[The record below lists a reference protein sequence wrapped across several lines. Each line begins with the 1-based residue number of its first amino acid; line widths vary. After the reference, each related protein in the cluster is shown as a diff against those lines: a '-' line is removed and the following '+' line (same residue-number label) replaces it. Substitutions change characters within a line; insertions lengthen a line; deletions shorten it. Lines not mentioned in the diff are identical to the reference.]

1 MLNLV
6 DMMVEGSSHSIDISQ
21 EGEGNWVSGVEQ
33 SAFLV
38 GGENVSFTVTQV
50 GNDNLVE
57 GSVIGYD
64 STVSVTQI
72 GDGNTATIT
81 QM

>member
-1 MLNLV
+1 
-6 DMMVEGSSHSIDISQ
+6 MMVEGNNHSIDISQ
-21 EGEGNWVSGVEQ
+21 TGEGNWVTGVEQ

-38 GGENVSFTVTQV
+38 GGENVSFSVTQI
-50 GNDNLVE
+50 GNDNIVE
-57 GSVIGYD
+57 GSVIGFN
-64 STVSVTQI
+64 STVSVTQM